1 VRVFLDTNVL
11 ISAFA
16 ARGLCADLM
25 RLLLA
30 EHEVLTGEV
39 NVVKLRRVLTKRF
52 KATAAQVDVIEQL
65 LRDQT
70 VIPKPAALLS
80 LKVPWVLASAV
91 AGAADLL
98 VSGDQ
103 GCSSSPTVRRS
114 RFCRHATRGA
124 ACEARASYN
133 AACYSHAI
141 VAAAARPH
149 FMECLQHKPT
159 LATVLEVKPSPPRV
173 VATSGSPAAPSR

>member
-1 VRVFLDTNVL
+1 MRVFLDTNVL

-39 NVVKLRRVLTKRF
+39 NVVELRRVLLKRF
-52 KATAAQVDVIEQL
+52 KATAAQIDVIEQL

-80 LKVPWVLASAV
+80 LKVRDPDDAWVLASAL
-91 AGAADLL
+91 AGDADLL

-103 GCSSSPTVRRS
+103 DLLVLANRAPLPILSPRDAWS
-114 RFCRHATRGA
+114 RLRGEGA
-124 ACEARASYN
+124 
-133 AACYSHAI
+133 
-141 VAAAARPH
+141 V
-149 FMECLQHKPT
+149 
-159 LATVLEVKPSPPRV
+159 
-173 VATSGSPAAPSR
+173 

>member
-1 VRVFLDTNVL
+1 MRVFLDTNVL

-39 NVVKLRRVLTKRF
+39 NLVELRRVLTKRF
-52 KATAAQVDVIEQL
+52 KATASQVEVIEQL

-70 VIPKPAALLS
+70 VVPKPAAVLA
-80 LKVPWVLASAV
+80 LKVRDADDAWVLASAV
-91 AGAADLL
+91 AGNADLL

-103 GCSSSPTVRRS
+103 DLLVLADRAPLPVLSPRDAWNRL
-114 RFCRHATRGA
+114 RGA
-124 ACEARASYN
+124 GA
-133 AACYSHAI
+133 
-141 VAAAARPH
+141 V
-149 FMECLQHKPT
+149 
-159 LATVLEVKPSPPRV
+159 
-173 VATSGSPAAPSR
+173 

>member
-1 VRVFLDTNVL
+1 MRVFLDTNVL

-30 EHEVLTGEV
+30 EHDVLTGEV
-39 NVVKLRRVLTKRF
+39 NLTELRRVMLKRF

-80 LKVPWVLASAV
+80 LKVRDADDAWVLASAV

-103 GCSSSPTVRRS
+103 DLLVLASRAPLPIVSPRDAWNRVRS
-114 RFCRHATRGA
+114 EGA
-124 ACEARASYN
+124 
-133 AACYSHAI
+133 
-141 VAAAARPH
+141 V
-149 FMECLQHKPT
+149 
-159 LATVLEVKPSPPRV
+159 
-173 VATSGSPAAPSR
+173 

>member
-1 VRVFLDTNVL
+1 MFLDTNVL
-11 ISAFA
+11 ICAFA

-39 NVVKLRRVLTKRF
+39 NLVELRRVLIKRF
-52 KATAAQVDVIEQL
+52 KATPTQVDPIEQL

-80 LKVPWVLASAV
+80 LKVRNADDAWVLASTV
-91 AGAADLL
+91 AGEADLL

-103 GCSSSPTVRRS
+103 DLLVL
-114 RFCRHATRGA
+114 A
-124 ACEARASYN
+124 ARAPLP
-133 AACYSHAI
+133 I
-141 VAAAARPH
+141 
-149 FMECLQHKPT
+149 L
-159 LATVLEVKPSPPRV
+159 SPRD
-173 VATSGSPAAPSR
+173 AWSRLRSEGAY

>member
-1 VRVFLDTNVL
+1 MRVFLDTNVL

-30 EHEVLTGEV
+30 EHELLTGEV
-39 NVVKLRRVLTKRF
+39 NVVELRRVLTKRF

-80 LKVPWVLASAV
+80 LKVRDPDDAWVLASAV
-91 AGAADLL
+91 AGGADLL

-103 GCSSSPTVRRS
+103 DLLVLANRAPLPILSPRDAWS
-114 RFCRHATRGA
+114 RLRGEGA
-124 ACEARASYN
+124 
-133 AACYSHAI
+133 
-141 VAAAARPH
+141 V
-149 FMECLQHKPT
+149 
-159 LATVLEVKPSPPRV
+159 
-173 VATSGSPAAPSR
+173 

>member
-1 VRVFLDTNVL
+1 MRVFLDTNVL

-25 RLLLA
+25 RLLLV

-39 NVVKLRRVLTKRF
+39 NVVELRRVLTKRF

-80 LKVPWVLASAV
+80 LKVRDPDDAWVLASAV
-91 AGAADLL
+91 VGGADLL

-103 GCSSSPTVRRS
+103 DLLVLANRAPLPILSPRDAWS
-114 RFCRHATRGA
+114 RLRGEGA
-124 ACEARASYN
+124 
-133 AACYSHAI
+133 
-141 VAAAARPH
+141 V
-149 FMECLQHKPT
+149 
-159 LATVLEVKPSPPRV
+159 
-173 VATSGSPAAPSR
+173 

>member
-1 VRVFLDTNVL
+1 MRVFLDTNVL

-39 NVVKLRRVLTKRF
+39 NRVELQRVLTTRF
-52 KATAAQVDVIEQL
+52 KASAAQVDVIVQL

-70 VIPKPAALLS
+70 VIPQPTALLP
-80 LKVPWVLASAV
+80 LRVRDADDAWVLASAV
-91 AGAADLL
+91 AGGADLL

-103 GCSSSPTVRRS
+103 DLLILAPDAPLPIVSPRDAWS
-114 RFCRHATRGA
+114 RLRGEGGA
-124 ACEARASYN
+124 
-133 AACYSHAI
+133 
-141 VAAAARPH
+141 
-149 FMECLQHKPT
+149 
-159 LATVLEVKPSPPRV
+159 
-173 VATSGSPAAPSR
+173 

>member
-1 VRVFLDTNVL
+1 MRVFLDTNVL

-39 NVVKLRRVLTKRF
+39 NLVELRRVLLKRF

-80 LKVPWVLASAV
+80 LKVRDPDDAWVLASAV
-91 AGAADLL
+91 AGDADLL

-103 GCSSSPTVRRS
+103 DLLVLAHRAPLPILSPRDAWS
-114 RFCRHATRGA
+114 HLRGEGA
-124 ACEARASYN
+124 
-133 AACYSHAI
+133 
-141 VAAAARPH
+141 V
-149 FMECLQHKPT
+149 
-159 LATVLEVKPSPPRV
+159 
-173 VATSGSPAAPSR
+173 

>member
-1 VRVFLDTNVL
+1 MRVFLDTNVL

-39 NVVKLRRVLTKRF
+39 NLAELRRVLTKRF
-52 KATAAQVDVIEQL
+52 KATAYQVDLIEQL

-70 VIPKPAALLS
+70 VVPKPVALLS
-80 LKVPWVLASAV
+80 LKVRDADDAWVLASAV
-91 AGAADLL
+91 AGDAELL

-103 GCSSSPTVRRS
+103 DLLVLASRAPLPILSPRDAWS
-114 RFCRHATRGA
+114 RLQGEGA
-124 ACEARASYN
+124 A
-133 AACYSHAI
+133 
-141 VAAAARPH
+141 
-149 FMECLQHKPT
+149 
-159 LATVLEVKPSPPRV
+159 
-173 VATSGSPAAPSR
+173 

>member
-1 VRVFLDTNVL
+1 MRVFLDTNVL

-30 EHEVLTGEV
+30 EHELLTGEV
-39 NVVKLRRVLTKRF
+39 NVVELRRVLTKRF

-80 LKVPWVLASAV
+80 LKVRDPDDAWVLASAV
-91 AGAADLL
+91 AGGADLL

-103 GCSSSPTVRRS
+103 DLLVLANRAPLPILTPRDAWS
-114 RFCRHATRGA
+114 RLRGEGA
-124 ACEARASYN
+124 
-133 AACYSHAI
+133 
-141 VAAAARPH
+141 V
-149 FMECLQHKPT
+149 
-159 LATVLEVKPSPPRV
+159 
-173 VATSGSPAAPSR
+173 